1 MLALRRA
8 LLAAFH
14 LVLHLRIDKQA
25 ERMLLAQNIIGAS
38 SDDDT
43 VGLLRK
49 FLNQAA
55 LLTVD
60 RIILLHDWINSHVK
74 ASPDRNRIQRRRT
87 VLHHMLH
94 IALRQLRTVCN
105 LTDDLI
111 IVISNSQLI
120 GQSLSDLTS
129 AAAKFSSN
137 RYNPRHWYLLSPVWG
152 LFFYLKL

>member
-1 MLALRRA
+1 
-8 LLAAFH
+8 
-14 LVLHLRIDKQA
+14 
-25 ERMLLAQNIIGAS
+25 MLLAQNIIGAS

-94 IALRQLRTVCN
+94 IALRQLQYG
-105 LTDDLI
+105 L
-111 IVISNSQLI
+111 
-120 GQSLSDLTS
+120 QSD
-129 AAAKFSSN
+129 
-137 RYNPRHWYLLSPVWG
+137 
-152 LFFYLKL
+152 

>member
-1 MLALRRA
+1 
-8 LLAAFH
+8 
-14 LVLHLRIDKQA
+14 
-25 ERMLLAQNIIGAS
+25 
-38 SDDDT
+38 
-43 VGLLRK
+43 
-49 FLNQAA
+49 
-55 LLTVD
+55 
-60 RIILLHDWINSHVK
+60 
-74 ASPDRNRIQRRRT
+74 
-87 VLHHMLH
+87 MLH